1 MGFTNSPLATYTR
14 ISPNKN
20 SPRTEPITKITV
32 HHMAGALSIETFGNI
47 VASPARQMSANY
59 AIGNDGRIGLFC
71 DEGDRSWCSSSPWND
86 HRAITI
92 EVSNSAV
99 GGEWPIGEAA
109 YNSLVDLCV
118 DICKR
123 NGIPKLEFTGD
134 KNGSLTFHYMFAQ
147 TSCFDPY
154 ITELLTPD
162 GWKYLKDINVG
173 DMVASAH
180 IDNLSL
186 TFEPVLNKVPEYV
199 HDTWKVRDIETTADH
214 RILAYNQAG
223 RQYVYLMKDFMN
235 ESGSMYIPN
244 AGYMNNTPGLANLS
258 KSDIEFLIAVQAD
271 GHYMKDGKCLYG
283 IEFHLSKE
291 RKIKR
296 LRRLFDIFKIDYKEA
311 RRKDGTTMLRLY
323 GKKYVEK
330 AEMYLRNKSFTWEW
344 LQLSPQQ
351 ASWFLEIILEYD
363 GCKNNNSYSSSEKIN
378 TDVVQAIASI
388 HGVGTK
394 LYIEDRKKEN
404 HRLSYRVYF
413 KKPMRSRGTDKPKR
427 KTKRTVSCVT
437 VPTGFILVRQH
448 GRTTII
454 GNCPG
459 PWMKAH
465 AQDLCDK
472 VNARLG
478 NSSSTVLGLYTISLS
493 TGDRIY
499 DSPDGAIVG
508 EISASTKY
516 TIVEEK
522 TIAGGYKYGKLK
534 SGAGWVIVERPAAP
548 TSSDVKTGDLV
559 AIKTGAK
566 YYNGGTIPSWVAD
579 DRWYV
584 SSLSGDRA
592 VLGANQSGKNNIQ
605 SAINTNDI
613 FVVSSASSGSTA
625 TQTVTLD
632 GSTVIYDNPG
642 GRSISTVGAKG
653 VYTIVETQSS
663 GGAVYGKLKSGAGW
677 VIISG
682 NAPSTEIN
690 VGDWVKVLNPIIYG
704 TNQKFVVYVDK
715 YKVLE
720 ISGDRCVISSDGR
733 NVTSAIA
740 KKNLQKL

>member
-32 HHMAGALSIETFGNI
+32 HHMAGVASIETFGNI
-47 VASPARQMSANY
+47 VANPARQMSANY

-134 KNGSLTFHYMFAQ
+134 KNGSLTFHYMLAQ
-147 TSCFDPY
+147 TS
-154 ITELLTPD
+154 
-162 GWKYLKDINVG
+162 
-173 DMVASAH
+173 
-180 IDNLSL
+180 
-186 TFEPVLNKVPEYV
+186 
-199 HDTWKVRDIETTADH
+199 
-214 RILAYNQAG
+214 
-223 RQYVYLMKDFMN
+223 
-235 ESGSMYIPN
+235 
-244 AGYMNNTPGLANLS
+244 
-258 KSDIEFLIAVQAD
+258 
-271 GHYMKDGKCLYG
+271 
-283 IEFHLSKE
+283 
-291 RKIKR
+291 
-296 LRRLFDIFKIDYKEA
+296 
-311 RRKDGTTMLRLY
+311 
-323 GKKYVEK
+323 
-330 AEMYLRNKSFTWEW
+330 
-344 LQLSPQQ
+344 
-351 ASWFLEIILEYD
+351 
-363 GCKNNNSYSSSEKIN
+363 
-378 TDVVQAIASI
+378 
-388 HGVGTK
+388 
-394 LYIEDRKKEN
+394 
-404 HRLSYRVYF
+404 
-413 KKPMRSRGTDKPKR
+413 
-427 KTKRTVSCVT
+427 
-437 VPTGFILVRQH
+437 
-448 GRTTII
+448 
-454 GNCPG
+454 CPG

-605 SAINTNDI
+605 SAININDI

-632 GSTVIYDNPG
+632 GSAVIYDNPG

-682 NAPSTEIN
+682 NAPSTEIK

-733 NVTSAIA
+733 NVTSAVA